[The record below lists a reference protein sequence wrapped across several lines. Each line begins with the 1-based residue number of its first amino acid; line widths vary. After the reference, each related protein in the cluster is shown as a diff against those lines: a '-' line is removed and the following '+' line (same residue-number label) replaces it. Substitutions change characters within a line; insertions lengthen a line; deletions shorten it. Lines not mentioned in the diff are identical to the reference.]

1 MKKIISGLI
10 IIGLGIG
17 FPACL
22 GIFLVEAQNSK
33 DGTIDGTKPDN
44 FPGEEKPG
52 EEKPGDP
59 IKANINIDPDAL
71 NFKSK
76 GKWITVY
83 ISLNKGY
90 DVNNIVLDSVLLN
103 ELILADPKFKILE
116 INNRLELMV
125 KFNRTSVKNV
135 LPSLGFC
142 TITITG
148 ELSDGKD
155 FEGTDIIKLIHF

>member
-22 GIFLVEAQNSK
+22 GIFLGEAQYSK
-33 DGTIDGTKPDN
+33 DNTFDGTKPDN
-44 FPGEEKPG
+44 VPGEEKPG

-59 IKANINIDPDAL
+59 IQANINVDPDAL

-83 ISLNKGY
+83 ISLSMGY

-103 ELILADPKFKILE
+103 ELIPAEPKSEILE
-116 INNRLELMV
+116 FNNHLELMV
-125 KFNRTSVKNV
+125 KFNRASVKNV

-148 ELSDGKD
+148 ELIDGKG

>member
-1 MKKIISGLI
+1 MKKLISGLI

-22 GIFLVEAQNSK
+22 GIFLVEAQNTK

-44 FPGEEKPG
+44 TPGEEKPG
-52 EEKPGDP
+52 EEKPGVP
-59 IKANINIDPDAL
+59 IDANINVDPDAL
-71 NFKSK
+71 NFKCK

-103 ELILADPKFKILE
+103 EVISAEPKFNILE
-116 INNRLELMV
+116 INNHLVLMV
-125 KFNRTSVKNV
+125 KFDRTSVKNV
-135 LPSLGFC
+135 LPPQEFC
-142 TITITG
+142 TIIITG